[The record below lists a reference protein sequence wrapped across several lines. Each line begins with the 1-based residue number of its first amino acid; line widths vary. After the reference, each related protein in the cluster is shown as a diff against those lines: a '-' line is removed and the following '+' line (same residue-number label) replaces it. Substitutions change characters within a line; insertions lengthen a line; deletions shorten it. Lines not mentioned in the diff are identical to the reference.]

1 MMVHD
6 HELLAASV
14 GIMLTAETAL
24 QVVAVEVNP
33 TTGPIRILAIGADV
47 VVVDDVALADEL
59 RRGVPDIRAIVL
71 GHDTDPRVVLS
82 CIRAGAAACVNG
94 NISPSALTDLVKRVY
109 LGEVVYEP
117 GVLMAL
123 IQRPHQFSAQAPRK
137 TASLSNRELDVL
149 NVLATGSRTEEA
161 AWQLGISP
169 NTLRTHLK
177 NILVKLEARSKLE
190 AVLIAI
196 REGRIEFPGESP

>member
-1 MMVHD
+1 
-6 HELLAASV
+6 
-14 GIMLTAETAL
+14 
-24 QVVAVEVNP
+24 
-33 TTGPIRILAIGADV
+33 
-47 VVVDDVALADEL
+47 
-59 RRGVPDIRAIVL
+59 
-71 GHDTDPRVVLS
+71 
-82 CIRAGAAACVNG
+82 
-94 NISPSALTDLVKRVY
+94 
-109 LGEVVYEP
+109 
-117 GVLMAL
+117 MAL

-149 NVLATGSRTEEA
+149 NVLATGSKTEEA